1 MKNVDDYNKKIEV
14 IKTITDDQI
23 KVPNS
28 IPIGIYIQEAEYL
41 YSWCQDDKE
50 ELTSKG
56 LDWTVVEDLPIR
68 CGALREAESNWHQA
82 KFLRREAENIWVR
95 ELSKGY
101 DLRNEIAHHFY
112 YAFQDSPSLLIKVKK
127 FLKGTTHAEM
137 IQCLNNLSVLGCYN
151 QELLSKIGF
160 DFTLLD
166 LAAQKSDELSTKKK
180 AASWESKDYLE
191 PKKIRH
197 QAFTYLKEAV
207 DLIYDY
213 GRYVFRKDSARLK
226 GYRSNHLRKKR
237 MRCKVRHNV
246 PGTEPGPEPVTTD
259 I

>member
-1 MKNVDDYNKKIEV
+1 MSTLEDYNKKNED
-14 IKTITDDQI
+14 IKNITDDQI

-28 IPIGIYIQEAEYL
+28 IPMGIYIHEAEYL
-41 YSWCQDDKE
+41 YRWCQDDKK

-56 LDWTVVEDLPIR
+56 FDWTVVEDLPIR
-68 CGALREAESNWHQA
+68 CGALREAESKWHRA
-82 KFLRREAENIWVR
+82 KLLRREAENIWVQ

-112 YAFQDSPSLLIKVKK
+112 YAFRDNSSLIKKVKK
-127 FLKGTTHAEM
+127 LVTGTTHAGM
-137 IQCLNNLSVLGCYN
+137 LQSLNDLSVLGRFN
-151 QELLSKIGF
+151 RELLKKIGF

-166 LAAQKSDELSTKKK
+166 LAAQKSDELSTKK
-180 AASWESKDYLE
+180 AGASWDSKDYQE
-191 PKKIRH
+191 AKKIRH
-197 QAFTYLKEAV
+197 QAFTHLKEAV
-207 DLIYDY
+207 DMIYNY

-226 GYRSNHLRKKR
+226 GYRSKHLRKKR
-237 MRCKVRHNV
+237 MRCKIRHNV